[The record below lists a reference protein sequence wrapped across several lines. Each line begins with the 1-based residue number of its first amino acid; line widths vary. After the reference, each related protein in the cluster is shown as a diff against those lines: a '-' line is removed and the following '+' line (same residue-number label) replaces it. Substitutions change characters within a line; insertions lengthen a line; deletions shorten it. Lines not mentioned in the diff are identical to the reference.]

1 MINNYLGLYLHYSKQ
16 KINNMLFKSL
26 IQLNMALEHQFIV
39 KQEVRKLLT
48 KLTQEW
54 DL

>member
-1 MINNYLGLYLHYSKQ
+1 MIKSYLALYLLYLEQ

-39 KQEVRKLLT
+39 KQEVNKLLT